1 MGAEPRMTVAAA
13 LGVTE
18 LRDRLASGALDALAL
33 VESYIA
39 RIEAREEV
47 VGAWAWFDPEF
58 ARAQART
65 LDSYRRAGRPLG
77 RLHGLPVGLK
87 DVIDTRSIPTEN
99 GAAQDKG
106 RVPLRDAFIVE
117 RLKAEGAI
125 IMGKTVTTELAFMH
139 PGKTSNPHNP
149 AHSPGGSSQGSAA
162 AVADGMVPLA
172 IGTQTGGSVI
182 RPASYCGVTGF
193 KPTFGAI
200 PRRGVLT
207 QSPSLDTIG
216 VFASDPAGAALLAEV
231 LFGHD
236 PEDSATELAPK
247 PALLVQTTTAPPIPP
262 VFGFVRPPGWED
274 ADPQLHAAFEELV
287 AALGDQAFELPL
299 PAVFDGAAEARKRIN
314 FAEMAYHYYPYLRDG
329 ADLLSPA
336 TREAME
342 AGNKVLARDYQ
353 SARDLP
359 KVLTAALEELL
370 TRCDVL
376 LCPSATG
383 PAPHGLDTTGDPIF
397 NGLWT
402 LCGSPCVNV
411 PLMTSEDGLPMGVQL
426 VGGHGQDGRLMRSA
440 QWLFDWADGAT
451 Q

>member
-1 MGAEPRMTVAAA
+1 MGAEARMTAPAA
-13 LGVTE
+13 LGVVE
-18 LRDRLASGALDALAL
+18 LRDRLATGALDALAL

-58 ARAQART
+58 ARAQTRT
-65 LDSYRRAGRPLG
+65 LDNHRRAGRPLG

-139 PGKTSNPHNP
+139 PNKTTNPHNP

-182 RPASYCGVTGF
+182 RPASFCGVTGF

-231 LFGHD
+231 
-236 PEDSATELAPK
+236 PAPVPATAKSRPR
-247 PALLVQTTTAPPIPP
+247 
-262 VFGFVRPPGWED
+262 VR
-274 ADPQLHAAFEELV
+274 A
-287 AALGDQAFELPL
+287 
-299 PAVFDGAAEARKRIN
+299 GAARECRDERGM
-314 FAEMAYHYYPYLRDG
+314 FATLRSKAG
-329 ADLLSPA
+329 AP
-336 TREAME
+336 R
-342 AGNKVLARDYQ
+342 
-353 SARDLP
+353 
-359 KVLTAALEELL
+359 
-370 TRCDVL
+370 
-376 LCPSATG
+376 
-383 PAPHGLDTTGDPIF
+383 
-397 NGLWT
+397 
-402 LCGSPCVNV
+402 
-411 PLMTSEDGLPMGVQL
+411 
-426 VGGHGQDGRLMRSA
+426 A
-440 QWLFDWADGAT
+440 QP
-451 Q
+451 